1 MCRIKDEKSRAEDE
15 EYILL
20 DLLFLSKHGI
30 MVEPNKLKKNVCKF
44 YFSTLLVVIF
54 FFNFLM
60 INWEIYIL

>member
-30 MVEPNKLKKNVCKF
+30 MVEPNKLKKKCV
-44 YFSTLLVVIF
+44 
-54 FFNFLM
+54 
-60 INWEIYIL
+60 